1 MKIFFKSC
9 FLFIVLFSR
18 ISYSSQNYSNQNEQK
33 HIPVFFVADDYYAPF
48 VATTMASILKNTK
61 SFIEFY
67 VINNGISE
75 KNKQKLANEK
85 KWFKNFSLNFVSVD
99 NELLNKLNERNEQK
113 HAWPEIIYAKLFIPE
128 FDVSKKIKKAIYLD
142 CDIIVKKDIKS
153 LYDIDLENY
162 IIGAVTEDLIY
173 NNKIYKLEHYN
184 AYRKREIE
192 NIKKITNNKQHI
204 YFNSGVMLID
214 MEKWRKEKITEKA
227 VKMASIIKN
236 YFPDQTILNAVLSGK
251 TKKLHNKYNELVNK
265 SMAYGEYLKFKI
277 NLPQYAKNVFPNAV
291 ILHYTGE
298 KPWNSMDVIE
308 RDEFWKITKYTDFK
322 TEFEYYSKYLEKNI
336 NLIRRQ
342 NRTYKYTV
350 KKARIIINICIS
362 ILVLSIITLILS
374 CVILFKKKK

>member
-1 MKIFFKSC
+1 MKNFVFS
-9 FLFIVLFSR
+9 FLIVLFSR

-33 HIPVFFVADDYYAPF
+33 HIPVFLIADNNYAPF

-75 KNKQKLANEK
+75 KNKQKIANEK
-85 KWFKNFSLNFVSVD
+85 KWFKNFSLIFVNID
-99 NELLNKLNERNEQK
+99 NKLLNKLNEKNAQK
-113 HAWPEIIYAKLFIPE
+113 SIWPKIVYAKFFIPE

-184 AYRKREIE
+184 SYRKKEIK

-227 VKMASIIKN
+227 VKIASIIKN
-236 YFPDQTILNAVLSGK
+236 YFPDQTVLNAVLSGK
-251 TKKLHNKYNELVNK
+251 TKVLDSKYNELMHK
-265 SMAYGEYLKFKI
+265 FELYGKHVDMDISKYIRENYPK
-277 NLPQYAKNVFPNAV
+277 AV
-291 ILHYTGE
+291 IIHYAGK
-298 KPWNSMDVIE
+298 KPWNSMNVIK

-322 TEFEYYSKYLEKNI
+322 TELEYYSKYGSKN
-336 NLIRRQ
+336 NEYRDK
-342 NRTYKYTV
+342 TYKY
-350 KKARIIINICIS
+350 KKKIINICIS

-374 CVILFKKKK
+374 CVILFKKRNSFF

>member
-1 MKIFFKSC
+1 
-9 FLFIVLFSR
+9 LFSR

-33 HIPVFFVADDYYAPF
+33 HIPVFLIADNNYAPF

-75 KNKQKLANEK
+75 KNKQKIANEK
-85 KWFKNFSLNFVSVD
+85 KWFKNFSLNFVNID
-99 NELLNKLNERNEQK
+99 NELLNKLNEKNAQK
-113 HAWPEIIYAKLFIPE
+113 SIWPKIVYAKFFIPE

-184 AYRKREIE
+184 SYRKKEIE

-236 YFPDQTILNAVLSGK
+236 YFPDQTVLNAALSGK
-251 TKKLHNKYNELVNK
+251 TKVLDSKYNEFTHKFEL
-265 SMAYGEYLKFKI
+265 YGKHVDMDISKYIRENYPK
-277 NLPQYAKNVFPNAV
+277 AV
-291 ILHYTGE
+291 IIHYAGK
-298 KPWNSMDVIE
+298 KPWNSMNVIK

-322 TEFEYYSKYLEKNI
+322 TEFKYYSKYLEKNT
-336 NLIRRQ
+336 NPDKTQ
-342 NRTYKYTV
+342 DEMYKYTV
-350 KKARIIINICIS
+350 KKKGGIINICIS